1 MFENNFDKVL
11 ADADNLWMVHKKRKG
26 DSWKS
31 MSFDVI
37 ANLVKEE
44 YHEWRGRY
52 RDTLKAV
59 SDNRFE
65 EEGEFEEMQYQ
76 ELLDLIN
83 VCLIAAEKLRK
94 ERSLKRYLFY
104 GLVLL

>member
-11 ADADNLWMVHKKRKG
+11 EDCDKLWMIHKRNKG

-31 MSFDVI
+31 MNFDVI

-44 YHEWRGRY
+44 YHEWRGEY
-52 RDTLKAV
+52 RNALKAIA
-59 SDNRFE
+59 DNELGKAMDYEAE
-65 EEGEFEEMQYQ
+65 EYQ

-83 VCLIAAEKLRK
+83 VCMIAAEKLRREEIRREQDK
-94 ERSLKRYLFY
+94 EI
-104 GLVLL
+104 